1 MVYHLLI
8 RSLILLYAMPKSSK
22 FKHKFVKEILEGGGS
37 PFIVIARPILYNQNI
52 R

>member
-22 FKHKFVKEILEGGGS
+22 FKHKFVKEILEGGVAIYCNS
-37 PFIVIARPILYNQNI
+37 ATNLI
-52 R
+52 